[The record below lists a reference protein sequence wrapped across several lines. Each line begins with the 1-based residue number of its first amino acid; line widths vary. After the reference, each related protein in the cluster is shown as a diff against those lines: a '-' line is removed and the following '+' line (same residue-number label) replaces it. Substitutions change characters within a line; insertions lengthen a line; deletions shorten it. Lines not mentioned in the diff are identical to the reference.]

1 MILKEHLSFCNLKI
15 KMNNSLYENKFISFL
30 KRYNLYDETIYN
42 YLINNAIM
50 VDIKE
55 YIDFIG
61 CFFVKNEYD
70 CITKVTLCIPFLEDD
85 ITTLITIH
93 EYVHGYTM
101 FKKIGKKY
109 QLKASEEV
117 LPMLYEELY
126 FLENQSPKLLNHRK
140 NTLSYIKGVAPFKYK
155 LGYAMQKELLLVNN
169 KDITHLNSLVPHMC
183 KKYIYSLKHGFKL

>member
-1 MILKEHLSFCNLKI
+1 
-15 KMNNSLYENKFISFL
+15 MNNILYENKFISFL

-126 FLENQSPKLLNHRK
+126 FTQRHRTRRRDGIPDGK
-140 NTLSYIKGVAPFKYK
+140 HPQPQMGKRPDGLSSGS
-155 LGYAMQKELLLVNN
+155 
-169 KDITHLNSLVPHMC
+169 D
-183 KKYIYSLKHGFKL
+183 